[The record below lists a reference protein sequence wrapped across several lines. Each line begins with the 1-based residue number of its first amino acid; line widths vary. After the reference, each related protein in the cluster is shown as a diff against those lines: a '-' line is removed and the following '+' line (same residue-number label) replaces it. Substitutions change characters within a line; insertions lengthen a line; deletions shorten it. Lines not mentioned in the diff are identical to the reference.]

1 MAYMYVLYAFVEFDM
16 RVIANAI
23 PRVRSRSQPG
33 WPGDR
38 QGQHWTL
45 CPKTCQN
52 RATKYDPS
60 LQYLLHSR
68 SLILV

>member
-1 MAYMYVLYAFVEFDM
+1 MAYMYILYAFAELDM

-33 WPGDR
+33 WPSNR
-38 QGQHWTL
+38 QGQHRTL
-45 CPKTCQN
+45 CPKACQN
-52 RATKYDPS
+52 RATQYDPS

-68 SLILV
+68 SLTLV